1 MGQPPDFVWL
11 ILFYITAPI
20 LAKSHSLHGFKASY
34 ETHLR
39 ISTVILFVNFINDM
53 TVYSTRQ
60 KALDKHNF
68 SLRREEQQSEI

>member
-1 MGQPPDFVWL
+1 M
-11 ILFYITAPI
+11 
-20 LAKSHSLHGFKASY
+20 HGFKASY
-34 ETHLR
+34 ETHLW